1 VRLGTIGVKDIVR
14 KRKKSIDDGF
24 RILIE
29 LCVQTFTPTSYG
41 KKGNINYRVVLHQN
55 TMHAPLEYNMFQ
67 KDTEYLRLL
76 VYFGLWQLYN
86 ILCRNT
92 EIYKNVW
99 FEMQFLI

>member
-1 VRLGTIGVKDIVR
+1 MGLKILYE

-86 ILCRNT
+86 ILCRKSNDLT